1 MVIFHSY
8 VKLPE
13 GTLRYVTLHYI
24 HNTCI
29 HRHTHTHADRIFF
42 GDENFH
48 LLGFAEDYVFF
59 STWEIHYLGNL

>member
-1 MVIFHSY
+1 MLNYQRV
-8 VKLPE
+8 
-13 GTLRYVTLHYI
+13 RYVTLRYI
-24 HNTCI
+24 TYII
-29 HRHTHTHADRIFF
+29 HAYIDTHTHADRIFF